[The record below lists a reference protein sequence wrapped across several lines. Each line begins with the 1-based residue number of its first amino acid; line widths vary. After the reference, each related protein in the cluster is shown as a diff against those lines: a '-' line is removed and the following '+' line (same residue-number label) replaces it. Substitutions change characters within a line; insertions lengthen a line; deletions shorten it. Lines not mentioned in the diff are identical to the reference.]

1 MIKSVKIEN
10 YKSIQ
15 ELEVDVGRFNVIIGE
30 NGAGK
35 SNFLEALV
43 LFGAAEADK
52 LDNEFLVS
60 RGVRACAPTKM
71 VSLFDVTKTS
81 PIHIYIGQR
90 DGENVHQYSLELT
103 NSVYPSLVKSYH
115 LQKKTSP
122 SEIDKAQLLDTI
134 KRLVAEID
142 TLASN
147 QAEAV
152 NIFIA
157 DGVGM
162 KASSDEKIFALT
174 NMPFLNEKPSLQILL
189 DTIEKDLRIRKTIE
203 KFIIYSPENTALR
216 NFYREGQIE
225 PLGIN
230 GEGLLKLLKV
240 MQESEAAAFQDVLT
254 CLELFDW
261 FETIDVPKD
270 LSSMEDKVS
279 IKDKYLTTIFDQ
291 RSANEGFLFVLFYAA
306 LFCSKYTPKIFAI
319 DNIDASFNPKLCTV
333 LIKKLVELA
342 KKYDKQVF
350 VTTHNPAILDG
361 VDLGDEEQKL
371 FVASRNKQGHT
382 RFKTLTLA
390 DKPKSSTGE
399 PIRLSEAFLRGY
411 LGGLPKNF

>member
-35 SNFLEALV
+35 SNFLEAMA

-52 LDNEFLVS
+52 LDNEFLSS
-60 RGVRACAPTKM
+60 RGVRSCIPKKM
-71 VSLFDVTKTS
+71 ISLFEPVNSDNINITLHPTDNK
-81 PIHIYIGQR
+81 
-90 DGENVHQYSLELT
+90 NQYKHTLQSSNEAYPKLEKRYRTFSDIATLDTPLTLESLEELLEV
-103 NSVYPSLVKSYH
+103 SRKISLEQDILIKNYSDD
-115 LQKKTSP
+115 KKT
-122 SEIDKAQLLDTI
+122 
-134 KRLVAEID
+134 
-142 TLASN
+142 
-147 QAEAV
+147 
-152 NIFIA
+152 
-157 DGVGM
+157 
-162 KASSDEKIFALT
+162 
-174 NMPFLNEKPSLQILL
+174 
-189 DTIEKDLRIRKTIE
+189 KDLIDLKAKQIHENLETVKINLLKMKENKFKTQISN
-203 KFIIYSPENTALR
+203 FILYSPENTALR

-240 MQESEAAAFQDVLT
+240 MQESEAAAFQDVLN

-261 FETIDVPKD
+261 FETIEVPKD

-279 IKDKYLTTIFDQ
+279 IKDKYLTTLFDQ

-306 LFCSKYTPKIFAI
+306 LFCSQYTPKIFAI

-361 VDLGDEEQKL
+361 LDLGDEEQKL

-382 RFKTLTLA
+382 RFKTLTLS

>member
-35 SNFLEALV
+35 SNFLEALA

-60 RGVRACAPTKM
+60 RGIRACIPAKM
-71 VSLFDVTKTS
+71 FSLFEENGLSTINISLNQKDSKNTHKYSIVSKNSNYSSLSKTY
-81 PIHIYIGQR
+81 HIESNDKKNSSEFISKF
-90 DGENVHQYSLELT
+90 QYA
-103 NSVYPSLVKSYH
+103 KH
-115 LQKKTSP
+115 LIA
-122 SEIDKAQLLDTI
+122 EIDVLISDSEEAINKEDDYYEDTINTIATDAEKINKKNKELKQLLDYMDNES
-134 KRLVAEID
+134 EIRVYIE
-142 TLASN
+142 N
-147 QAEAV
+147 
-152 NIFIA
+152 
-157 DGVGM
+157 
-162 KASSDEKIFALT
+162 
-174 NMPFLNEKPSLQILL
+174 FLL
-189 DTIEKDLRIRKTIE
+189 
-203 KFIIYSPENTALR
+203 YSPENTALR

-240 MQESEAAAFQDVLT
+240 MQESEPAAFQDVLT
-254 CLELFDW
+254 CLKLFDW

-306 LFCSKYTPKIFAI
+306 LFCSQYTPKIFAI

>member
-15 ELEVDVGRFNVIIGE
+15 SLELDVGRFNVIIGE

-43 LFGAAEADK
+43 LFGAAEANK

-60 RGVRACAPTKM
+60 RGVRVGSLKHM
-71 VSLFDVTKTS
+71 FSLFKSNDNLISITLRVSQFEHFHKYQFYLADSFYQKIQADYFFLSSPDVNETLKESKTPS
-81 PIHIYIGQR
+81 VDMLIQ
-90 DGENVHQYSLELT
+90 ELIEI
-103 NSVYPSLVKSYH
+103 NYPSVNKH
-115 LQKKTSP
+115 
-122 SEIDKAQLLDTI
+122 TI
-134 KRLVAEID
+134 VIGDNKDDEY
-142 TLASN
+142 
-147 QAEAV
+147 
-152 NIFIA
+152 F
-157 DGVGM
+157 
-162 KASSDEKIFALT
+162 EKI
-174 NMPFLNEKPSLQILL
+174 MPLILKKIEENETSINNFNDSLNRNVIQKRQILNFL
-189 DTIEKDLRIRKTIE
+189 L
-203 KFIIYSPENTALR
+203 YSPENTALR

-240 MQESEAAAFQDVLT
+240 MQESEQEAFADVLT

-261 FETIDVPKD
+261 FEQMDVPKD
-270 LSSMEDKVS
+270 LTSLEDKVN
-279 IKDKYLTTIFDQ
+279 IKDKYLSVMFDQ

-306 LFCSKYTPKIFAI
+306 LFCSQYTPKIFAI
-319 DNIDASFNPKLCTV
+319 DNIDASFNPKLCTAI
-333 LIKKLVELA
+333 IKKLVELA

-361 VDLGDEEQKL
+361 IDLGDEEQKIL
-371 FVASRNKQGHT
+371 VASRNKQGHT
-382 RFKTLTLA
+382 RFKALTRE

>member
-15 ELEVDVGRFNVIIGE
+15 SLEVDVGRFNVIIGE

-43 LFGAAEADK
+43 LFGAAEANK

-60 RGVRACAPTKM
+60 RGVRACSHEKM
-71 VSLFDVTKTS
+71 ISLFHITEKPTSTTLTVNQKNSDNYHCYTLKLDNQNYPKFLKTYS
-81 PIHIYIGQR
+81 IVSQNNLPKIEIIK
-90 DGENVHQYSLELT
+90 SLE
-103 NSVYPSLVKSYH
+103 
-115 LQKKTSP
+115 
-122 SEIDKAQLLDTI
+122 TI
-134 KRLVAEID
+134 KKLIDEAESIMPVADAIAND
-142 TLASN
+142 
-147 QAEAV
+147 EALL
-152 NIFIA
+152 NNDMF
-157 DGVGM
+157 
-162 KASSDEKIFALT
+162 SKIHSYIET
-174 NMPFLNEKPSLQILL
+174 RNLQILENLKYL
-189 DTIEKDLRIRKTIE
+189 DTETEIKKYISNFLL
-203 KFIIYSPENTALR
+203 YSPENTALR

-240 MQESEAAAFQDVLT
+240 MQESEKEAFADVLT

-261 FETIDVPKD
+261 FEQIDVPKD
-270 LSSMEDKVS
+270 ITSLEDKVN
-279 IKDKYLTTIFDQ
+279 IKDKYLSVMFDQ

-306 LFCSKYTPKIFAI
+306 LFCSQYTPKIFAI
-319 DNIDASFNPKLCTV
+319 DNIDASFNPKLCTAI
-333 LIKKLVELA
+333 IKKLVELA

-361 VDLGDEEQKL
+361 IDLGDEEQKL

-382 RFKTLTLA
+382 RFKTLTIA

>member
-1 MIKSVKIEN
+1 MQQS
-10 YKSIQ
+10 
-15 ELEVDVGRFNVIIGE
+15 RE

-60 RGVRACAPTKM
+60 RGVRAVEYARMLSSFNNEITHIIINLK
-71 VSLFDVTKTS
+71 TKTVS
-81 PIHIYIGQR
+81 TTYEIQQSINPFQTFDTTCKISILNKDFKNQIISQIDQR
-90 DGENVHQYSLELT
+90 KIIIKD
-103 NSVYPSLVKSYH
+103 
-115 LQKKTSP
+115 LQKAMEESNEKNEILLKGINIFNPLYALKTKYRDTKE
-122 SEIDKAQLLDTI
+122 EIQILEKYIDQKFEELKDSRIKFKNKTELDTS
-134 KRLVAEID
+134 K
-142 TLASN
+142 
-147 QAEAV
+147 
-152 NIFIA
+152 
-157 DGVGM
+157 
-162 KASSDEKIFALT
+162 
-174 NMPFLNEKPSLQILL
+174 FLL
-189 DTIEKDLRIRKTIE
+189 
-203 KFIIYSPENTALR
+203 YSPENTALR

-240 MQESEAAAFQDVLT
+240 MQESEAAAFQDVLI

-261 FETIDVPKD
+261 FEQIDVPKD
-270 LSSMEDKVS
+270 LTSFEDKVT
-279 IKDKYLTTIFDQ
+279 IKDKYLHTIFDQ

-306 LFCSKYTPKIFAI
+306 LFCSQYTPKIFAI
-319 DNIDASFNPKLCTV
+319 DNIDASFNPKLCTAI
-333 LIKKLVELA
+333 IKKLVELA

-361 VDLGDEEQKL
+361 IDLGDAEQKIL
-371 FVASRNKQGHT
+371 VASRNKQGHT
-382 RFKTLTLA
+382 RFKALTLA

-411 LGGLPKNF
+411 IGGLPKNF

>member
-15 ELEVDVGRFNVIIGE
+15 SLELDVGRFNVIIGE

-43 LFGAAEADK
+43 LFGAAKDLK
-52 LDNEFLVS
+52 VNNEFLVS
-60 RGVRACAPTKM
+60 RGIRVTTKQLM
-71 VSLFDVTKTS
+71 LSQYILSDLTKIKIELITDTKLTYTTTLEQQKTPYS
-81 PIHIYIGQR
+81 EWIVGSWGIFPEPHNDTDIVIQDKKQR
-90 DGENVHQYSLELT
+90 QAYANQQY
-103 NSVYPSLVKSYH
+103 
-115 LQKKTSP
+115 
-122 SEIDKAQLLDTI
+122 
-134 KRLVAEID
+134 
-142 TLASN
+142 
-147 QAEAV
+147 
-152 NIFIA
+152 
-157 DGVGM
+157 
-162 KASSDEKIFALT
+162 
-174 NMPFLNEKPSLQILL
+174 
-189 DTIEKDLRIRKTIE
+189 LRIKKSSIGDMAN
-203 KFIIYSPENTALR
+203 FLLYSPENTALR

-240 MQESEAAAFQDVLT
+240 MQDSEQEAFADVLT

-261 FETIDVPKD
+261 FEQIDVPKD
-270 LSSMEDKVS
+270 LTSLEDKVN
-279 IKDKYLTTIFDQ
+279 IKDKYLSVMFDQ

-306 LFCSKYTPKIFAI
+306 LFCSQYTPKIFAI
-319 DNIDASFNPKLCTV
+319 DNIDASFNPKLCTAI
-333 LIKKLVELA
+333 IKKLVELA

-361 VDLGDEEQKL
+361 IDLGDEEQKIL
-371 FVASRNKQGHT
+371 VASRNKQGHT
-382 RFKTLTLA
+382 RFKALTLA

>member
-15 ELEVDVGRFNVIIGE
+15 SLEVDVGRFNVIIGE

-43 LFGAAEADK
+43 LFGAAEANK

-60 RGVRACAPTKM
+60 RGVRVCSLKHM
-71 VSLFDVTKTS
+71 FSLFESNNDIISITIRASQFEHFHKYQFYLVDSFYKKIQADYFFLASPDVNEIQAGSKTPS
-81 PIHIYIGQR
+81 VDMLIQ
-90 DGENVHQYSLELT
+90 ELIEI
-103 NSVYPSLVKSYH
+103 NYPSVNKH
-115 LQKKTSP
+115 
-122 SEIDKAQLLDTI
+122 TI
-134 KRLVAEID
+134 VIGDNKDDEY
-142 TLASN
+142 
-147 QAEAV
+147 
-152 NIFIA
+152 F
-157 DGVGM
+157 
-162 KASSDEKIFALT
+162 EKI
-174 NMPFLNEKPSLQILL
+174 MPLIIRKIEENELSISTPNDSLNRNGIKKRQILNFL
-189 DTIEKDLRIRKTIE
+189 L
-203 KFIIYSPENTALR
+203 YSPENTALR

-240 MQESEAAAFQDVLT
+240 MQESEKEAFADVLT

-261 FETIDVPKD
+261 FEQIDVPKD
-270 LSSMEDKVS
+270 MTSLEDKVN
-279 IKDKYLTTIFDQ
+279 IKDKYLSVMFDQ

-306 LFCSKYTPKIFAI
+306 LFCSQYTPKIFAI
-319 DNIDASFNPKLCTV
+319 DNIDASFNPKLCTAI
-333 LIKKLVELA
+333 IKKLVELA

-361 VDLGDEEQKL
+361 IDLGDEEQKL

-382 RFKTLTLA
+382 RFKTLTIA

>member
-15 ELEVDVGRFNVIIGE
+15 SLEVEVGRFNVIIGE

-43 LFGAAEADK
+43 LFGAAKDLK
-52 LDNEFLVS
+52 VNNEFLTS
-60 RGVRACAPTKM
+60 RGIRVTAKQLMLSQYMLSDITKIKIELITDTKLTYTTTLEKQQAPYSEWI
-71 VSLFDVTKTS
+71 VSSWGVF
-81 PIHIYIGQR
+81 P
-90 DGENVHQYSLELT
+90 E
-103 NSVYPSLVKSYH
+103 SVIIK
-115 LQKKTSP
+115 
-122 SEIDKAQLLDTI
+122 DKI
-134 KRLVAEID
+134 KRQAH
-142 TLASN
+142 AN
-147 QAEAV
+147 QQYL
-152 NIFIA
+152 I
-157 DGVGM
+157 M
-162 KASSDEKIFALT
+162 KKSSIG
-174 NMPFLNEKPSLQILL
+174 NMHNFLL
-189 DTIEKDLRIRKTIE
+189 
-203 KFIIYSPENTALR
+203 YSPENTALR

-240 MQESEAAAFQDVLT
+240 MQESEKEAFADVLT

-261 FETIDVPKD
+261 FEQIDVPKD
-270 LSSMEDKVS
+270 LTSLEDKVN
-279 IKDKYLTTIFDQ
+279 IKDKYLSVMFDQ

-306 LFCSKYTPKIFAI
+306 LFCSQYTPKIFAI
-319 DNIDASFNPKLCTV
+319 DNIDASFNPKLCTAI
-333 LIKKLVELA
+333 IKKLVELA

-361 VDLGDEEQKL
+361 IDLGDEEQKL

-382 RFKTLTLA
+382 RFKTLTIA

>member
-60 RGVRACAPTKM
+60 RGVRATLM
-71 VSLFDVTKTS
+71 VSQFTQN
-81 PIHIYIGQR
+81 I
-90 DGENVHQYSLELT
+90 
-103 NSVYPSLVKSYH
+103 
-115 LQKKTSP
+115 
-122 SEIDKAQLLDTI
+122 DTI
-134 KRLVAEID
+134 NLYI
-142 TLASN
+142 SN
-147 QAEAV
+147 QDNKSRSISLIYTQDYYPHQLTIKHNLVPDLSILNNDIRE
-152 NIFIA
+152 NIRNI
-157 DGVGM
+157 
-162 KASSDEKIFALT
+162 I
-174 NMPFLNEKPSLQILL
+174 LQIPES
-189 DTIEKDLRIRKTIE
+189 IKE
-203 KFIIYSPENTALR
+203 KFIFTPEEKEKLFNNMMIKLAKDAENINRDFYSIRQFILYSPENTALR

-240 MQESEAAAFQDVLT
+240 MQESEPAAFQDVLT

-261 FETIDVPKD
+261 FEQIDVPKD
-270 LSSMEDKVS
+270 LTSVEDKVT
-279 IKDKYLTTIFDQ
+279 IKDKYLSVIFDQ

-306 LFCSKYTPKIFAI
+306 LFCSQYTPKIFAI
-319 DNIDASFNPKLCTV
+319 DNIDASFNPKLCTAI
-333 LIKKLVELA
+333 IKKLVELA
-342 KKYDKQVF
+342 KKYDKQAF

-361 VDLGDEEQKL
+361 IDLGDEEQKL

>member
-15 ELEVDVGRFNVIIGE
+15 ELEMDVGRFNVIIGE

-35 SNFLEALV
+35 SNFLESIAI
-43 LFGAAEADK
+43 FSAGIKNHIEH
-52 LDNEFLVS
+52 EFLFS
-60 RGVRACAPTKM
+60 RGIRV
-71 VSLFDVTKTS
+71 VN
-81 PIHIYIGQR
+81 PIHYFSAFKNQPSQTITITIQFNKNKTTLKIKNDSQSIYYFTPKIEISYQTNGINITKKTTTINPS
-90 DGENVHQYSLELT
+90 DMEKSHQYL
-103 NSVYPSLVKSYH
+103 P
-115 LQKKTSP
+115 
-122 SEIDKAQLLDTI
+122 
-134 KRLVAEID
+134 
-142 TLASN
+142 
-147 QAEAV
+147 
-152 NIFIA
+152 
-157 DGVGM
+157 
-162 KASSDEKIFALT
+162 
-174 NMPFLNEKPSLQILL
+174 
-189 DTIEKDLRIRKTIE
+189 IEKLNLEEALNKAFSILDSHEKTLKRPPYKGEFIRKSTLSRE
-203 KFIIYSPENTALR
+203 KSSREMDNWSPDKFMGNIIIYSPENTALR

-240 MQESEAAAFQDVLT
+240 MQESEPAAFQDVLN

-279 IKDKYLTTIFDQ
+279 IKDKYLTTLFDQ

-306 LFCSKYTPKIFAI
+306 LFCSQYTPKIFAI

>member
-35 SNFLEALV
+35 SNFLEALA

-60 RGVRACAPTKM
+60 RGVRVC
-71 VSLFDVTKTS
+71 S
-81 PIHIYIGQR
+81 PKNMLSVFNGINNDAINLR
-90 DGENVHQYSLELT
+90 FRQYNTT
-103 NSVYPSLVKSYH
+103 NSTHLYTLKLSNTMYPKFEKGDIQYPS
-115 LQKKTSP
+115 
-122 SEIDKAQLLDTI
+122 IDKTDMFILQSPLADRLEKIEQEISELHNIDQESSFEKEKYFLMSAAQKLKEKLNT
-134 KRLVAEID
+134 
-142 TLASN
+142 T
-147 QAEAV
+147 
-152 NIFIA
+152 
-157 DGVGM
+157 
-162 KASSDEKIFALT
+162 SSDNTLRTQEALLFKKNMT
-174 NMPFLNEKPSLQILL
+174 NFLL
-189 DTIEKDLRIRKTIE
+189 
-203 KFIIYSPENTALR
+203 YSPENTALR

-240 MQESEAAAFQDVLT
+240 MQESEPAAFQDVLT

-279 IKDKYLTTIFDQ
+279 IRDKYLTTLFDQ

-306 LFCSKYTPKIFAI
+306 LFCSQYTPKIFAI

-333 LIKKLVELA
+333 LIKKLVELT

>member
-15 ELEVDVGRFNVIIGE
+15 ELEVEVGRFNVIIGE

-35 SNFLEALV
+35 SNFLEALA

-60 RGVRACAPTKM
+60 RGIRACIPAKM
-71 VSLFDVTKTS
+71 FSLFEENGLSTINISLNQKDSKNTHKYSIVSKNSNYSSLSKTY
-81 PIHIYIGQR
+81 HIESNDKKNSSEFIR
-90 DGENVHQYSLELT
+90 KFQYA
-103 NSVYPSLVKSYH
+103 KH
-115 LQKKTSP
+115 LIA
-122 SEIDKAQLLDTI
+122 EIDVLISDSEEAINKEDDYCEDTIATDAEKINKKNKELKQLLDYMDNES
-134 KRLVAEID
+134 EIRVYIE
-142 TLASN
+142 N
-147 QAEAV
+147 
-152 NIFIA
+152 
-157 DGVGM
+157 
-162 KASSDEKIFALT
+162 
-174 NMPFLNEKPSLQILL
+174 FLL
-189 DTIEKDLRIRKTIE
+189 
-203 KFIIYSPENTALR
+203 YSPENTALR

-240 MQESEAAAFQDVLT
+240 MQESEPTAFQDVLN

-261 FETIDVPKD
+261 FETIEVPKD

-279 IKDKYLTTIFDQ
+279 IKDKYLTAIFDQ

-306 LFCSKYTPKIFAI
+306 LFCSQYTPKIFAI

-361 VDLGDEEQKL
+361 LNLGDDDQRL
-371 FVASRNKQGHT
+371 LIASRNIHGHT
-382 RFKTLTLA
+382 QIDQLKLT
-390 DKPKSSTGE
+390 DKQRISPTK
-399 PIRLSEAFLRGY
+399 LSEAFLRGY
-411 LGGLPKNF
+411 IGGLPENF

>member
-15 ELEVDVGRFNVIIGE
+15 SLEVDVGRFNVIIGE

-43 LFGAAEADK
+43 LFGAAEANK
-52 LDNEFLVS
+52 LDNEFLAS
-60 RGVRACAPTKM
+60 RGSRVCSQRNM
-71 VSLFDVTKTS
+71 FSLFSAKESETID
-81 PIHIYIGQR
+81 IYLNQKDSKNI
-90 DGENVHQYSLELT
+90 HQYTLGLKNENYASLFKKHYNIKPVTSSQSSEL
-103 NSVYPSLVKSYH
+103 
-115 LQKKTSP
+115 LQKLQLAKHLIAEADVLLSDIEEKGQLNQQKAIKEEDYLTS
-122 SEIDKAQLLDTI
+122 SNRTALEVKN
-134 KRLVAEID
+134 AEI
-142 TLASN
+142 
-147 QAEAV
+147 
-152 NIFIA
+152 
-157 DGVGM
+157 
-162 KASSDEKIFALT
+162 
-174 NMPFLNEKPSLQILL
+174 
-189 DTIEKDLRIRKTIE
+189 KTILDYIE
-203 KFIIYSPENTALR
+203 NETKLRTHISNFLLYSPENTALR

-240 MQESEAAAFQDVLT
+240 MQDSEQEAFADVLT

-261 FETIDVPKD
+261 FEQIDVPKD
-270 LSSMEDKVS
+270 LTSLEDKVN
-279 IKDKYLTTIFDQ
+279 IKDKYLSVMFDQ

-306 LFCSKYTPKIFAI
+306 LFCSQYTPKIFAI
-319 DNIDASFNPKLCTV
+319 DNIDASFNPKLCTAI
-333 LIKKLVELA
+333 IKKLVELA

-361 VDLGDEEQKL
+361 IDLGDEEQKIL
-371 FVASRNKQGHT
+371 VASRNKQGHT
-382 RFKTLTLA
+382 RFKALTRE